1 MIKKLYLKI
10 KDLYFKYH
18 EIINYLIFGVL
29 TTIVGLGTYYLFSMT
44 ILNPDNPIELQITN
58 VLSWIFAVTFAY
70 FTNRKY
76 VFNSKDKNIG
86 KEMVKFYL
94 ARIASLL
101 IDMLLMYIFVSRL
114 KYNDKIVKIIVQV
127 IVIVVNYI
135 FSKLIV
141 FKKQRVK
148 EWKK

>member
-10 KDLYFKYH
+10 KNLYFKYQ
-18 EIINYLIFGVL
+18 EIFNYLIFGVL
-29 TTIVGLGTYYLFSMT
+29 TTIIGLGTYYLFTLT
-44 ILNPDNPIELQITN
+44 ILDPFDPLELQITN

-76 VFNSKDKNIG
+76 VFNSKDKNIAG
-86 KEMVKFYL
+86 EMVKFYL
-94 ARIASLL
+94 ARLASLF
-101 IDMLLMYIFVSRL
+101 IDMLLMYILVSRL
-114 KYNDKIVKIIVQV
+114 KYNDKIMKIIVQV

-135 FSKLIV
+135 FSKLLV

-148 EWKK
+148 K